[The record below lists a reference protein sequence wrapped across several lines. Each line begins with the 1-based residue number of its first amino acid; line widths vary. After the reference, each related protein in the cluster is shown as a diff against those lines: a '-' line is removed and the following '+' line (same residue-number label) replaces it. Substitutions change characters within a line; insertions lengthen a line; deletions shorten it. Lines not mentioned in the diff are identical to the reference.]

1 MIESVAESSRVALS
15 GDKDMATQRTKVLL
29 DQLREELERG
39 AYRKN
44 IRIETLRRRLKYD
57 KDKGVSVDE
66 DRMLRKHIMPEFDK
80 MNLAEAEEHIPV
92 YAKWLAENRKKSSAK
107 KILRLLQKLIRIG
120 DPSYSTPTGLKWK
133 KPGNNFDAS
142 MILEMDEIL
151 KVIETRVYEPYKL
164 PCKVALYTGMRMGNV
179 FGLTK
184 GNVDFKRKELRFT
197 LNKVPKPMVVPISNK
212 LSQVFKQVPWPL
224 NDDTVL
230 FPVPSTRQAV
240 TLAVS
245 RAFTR
250 AGYEWFSFHNLRHTA
265 ACHLLEEGVD
275 ITVISALLGH
285 SSIKV
290 TMDFYARVKPKAL
303 RKAVN
308 SFG

>member
-1 MIESVAESSRVALS
+1 
-15 GDKDMATQRTKVLL
+15 
-29 DQLREELERG
+29 
-39 AYRKN
+39 
-44 IRIETLRRRLKYD
+44 
-57 KDKGVSVDE
+57 
-66 DRMLRKHIMPEFDK
+66 MPEFGA
-80 MNLAEAEEHIPV
+80 MNLAQAEDHVPV
-92 YAKWLAENRKKSSAK
+92 YAKRLADKRKKSSGK
-107 KILRLLQKLIRIG
+107 KLLRLLQKLLKIG

-133 KPGNNFDAS
+133 HLGNNFDVT

-151 KVIETRVYEPYKL
+151 KVINTRVYQPYRL
-164 PCKVALYTGMRMGNV
+164 PCKLALYTGMRMGNV
-179 FGLTK
+179 FGLTR
-184 GNVDFKRKELRFT
+184 GDVDYKRKELRFT
-197 LNKVPKPMVVPISNK
+197 LNKVPKPMIVPISNN
-212 LSQVFKQVPWPL
+212 LSKVLAQVPVPF
-224 NDDTVL
+224 NDEGVL
-230 FPVPSTRQAV
+230 FPMPINKDTGKPSTRQAV
-240 TLAVS
+240 TNAVS